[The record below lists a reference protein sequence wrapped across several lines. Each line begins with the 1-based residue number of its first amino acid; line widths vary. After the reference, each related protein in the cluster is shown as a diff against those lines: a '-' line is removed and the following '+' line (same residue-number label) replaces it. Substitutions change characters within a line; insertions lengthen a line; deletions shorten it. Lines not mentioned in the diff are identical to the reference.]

1 MGIGDVDAFDM
12 SDAET
17 FYRLEALLIGITGD
31 DQACDY
37 RGANGVKNSR
47 RVVEWGEDIQA
58 IKRRG
63 GR

>member
-47 RVVEWGEDIQA
+47 RVME
-58 IKRRG
+58 
-63 GR
+63 